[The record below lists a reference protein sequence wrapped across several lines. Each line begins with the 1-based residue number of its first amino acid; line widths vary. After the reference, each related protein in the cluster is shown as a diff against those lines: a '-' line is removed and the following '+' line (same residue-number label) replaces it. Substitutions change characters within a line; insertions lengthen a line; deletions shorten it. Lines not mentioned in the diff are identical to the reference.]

1 MFFLLLVIISAV
13 SSLFSF
19 SEDYEY
25 GYENNVTNLFDDL
38 ETVAK
43 VDEEIN
49 DDLPL
54 IFNYQ
59 MQAGYFAMPS
69 ARMAKAGVLGFSFSY
84 LPPYRLYN
92 LLFQFFDH
100 LEITGNYWLFNGIED
115 CALGKTFGTFCD
127 RAANVKLALLQKQ
140 DGLPELP
147 EFAIGFNDFIGSMRF
162 SSFYV
167 VATKTFLDYN
177 LEATLGWGNGRINGF
192 FGALAWSPMRKLD
205 NRFFKNLTFV
215 LEYDANDYE
224 HHSQEHPKGKDVKY
238 PINFGVHYRLLKI
251 FQVKAST
258 IRGKEIA
265 ASASFTYNIGET
277 KGFLPK
283 IKDPLPY
290 KSPVN
295 IEPIGL
301 LRSNKEFAQE
311 IAYAFQEQGFDLYTV
326 VQTVNCKKEDA
337 LWMKVINVRYRI
349 EDEVRD
355 RILQILVSLMPEN
368 ISEVTVVIEADGVPV
383 HQYCFNKYE
392 LELYREKRLCDAEVS
407 VISHYS
413 DVTKSPCEYDGAIL
427 YRRKKS
433 IWEFTFR
440 PTFRTYWGSSTGKFK
455 YDVGLVAGPQ
465 GYLPKQV
472 YYDLQFEYIIK
483 SSTSD
488 IGDRDKL
495 NPSQIINVRSDSIRY
510 VQGNTFKV
518 NLAYLQRSWNLGHGW
533 FARAAAGYFELAYGG
548 FAGEFLYYPAKANW
562 AVGFQAAT
570 VWKRNYEGIFFQ
582 KKIRLLQGINP
593 TYVDYTGVQ
602 YFLDLYY
609 DYKPLNIDLKFSFG
623 QFLAKDKG
631 VRMNLARTFP
641 SGLRVGGWYTFTTA
655 KDYVNRKRYHDKG
668 IFFSLPLDV
677 FLNKSSRTR
686 VGYAMAAWL
695 RDVGAVASTGK
706 ELYQTIYF
714 ERYNQMPLFY

>member
-1 MFFLLLVIISAV
+1 MFFLLLAIIFSV
-13 SSLFSF
+13 SNFSF
-19 SEDYEY
+19 AKDYNY
-25 GYENNVTNLFDDL
+25 DCVTNLFDDL
-38 ETVAK
+38 ETVAS

-100 LEITGNYWLFNGIED
+100 LEITGNYWLFHGIED
-115 CALGKTFGTFCD
+115 CALGKKFGTFCD

-140 DGLPELP
+140 DGLPDLP

-162 SSFYV
+162 SSFYI

-192 FGALAWSPMRKLD
+192 FGALAWSPMRKFD
-205 NRFFKNLTFV
+205 NKFFKNLTFV

-224 HHSQEHPKGKDVKY
+224 HHSKEHPDGKEVNY
-238 PINFGVHYRLLKI
+238 PINFGIHYKLLKF

-265 ASASFTYNIGET
+265 ASGSFTYNIGET
-277 KGFLPK
+277 NGFFPK

-290 KSPVN
+290 KSPIN

-301 LRSNKEFAQE
+301 LRSDREFAQE

-326 VQTVNCKKEDA
+326 VKTVNCKKKDS

-349 EDEVRD
+349 EDEVRN
-355 RILQILVSLMPEN
+355 RILQILASLIPEN
-368 ISEVTVVIEADGVPV
+368 IHEITVVIEADGVPV
-383 HQYCFNKYE
+383 HQYCFSKDE
-392 LELYREKRLCDAEVS
+392 LNLYRDKKLCDAEVAI
-407 VISHYS
+407 ISHYNE
-413 DVTKSPCEYDGAIL
+413 VTKPPCEYDGAVL

-440 PTFRTYWGSSTGKFK
+440 PTFRTYWGSSSGKFK
-455 YDVGLVAGPQ
+455 YDVGLIAGPQ

-472 YYDLQFEYIIK
+472 YYDVQFGYIIK
-483 SSTSD
+483 SSTAD

-533 FARAAAGYFELAYGG
+533 FARLAAGYFELAYGG
-548 FAGEFLYYPAKANW
+548 FASEFLYYPAKANW

-582 KKIRLLQGINP
+582 KKIRLLQGITP
-593 TYVDYTGVQ
+593 TYVDYTGLQ

-655 KDYVNRKRYHDKG
+655 KDFVNRKRYHDKG
-668 IFFSLPLDV
+668 IFFSLPLDI

-695 RDVGAVASTGK
+695 RDVGAVAATGK

-714 ERYNQMPLFY
+714 ERYNQTPLFY